1 MAEELEKSM
10 HKEESLMEKIADKIH
25 DHDSSSS
32 SDSEHEK
39 PESPSALKAKIYRL
53 FGREK
58 PVHKVLGG
66 GLPADVFLWRDKK
79 LSASVL
85 GVATAIWVLFEL
97 VEYHFLSLV
106 CHILIFALAALFLLS
121 NAHAF
126 MNK

>member
-1 MAEELEKSM
+1 MP
-10 HKEESLMEKIADKIH
+10 KEESLMDKIAEKIH

-66 GLPADVFLWRDKK
+66 GLRTFSSNLC
-79 LSASVL
+79 LFISSVNRSSML
-85 GVATAIWVLFEL
+85 D
-97 VEYHFLSLV
+97 
-106 CHILIFALAALFLLS
+106 LL
-121 NAHAF
+121 HED
-126 MNK
+126 